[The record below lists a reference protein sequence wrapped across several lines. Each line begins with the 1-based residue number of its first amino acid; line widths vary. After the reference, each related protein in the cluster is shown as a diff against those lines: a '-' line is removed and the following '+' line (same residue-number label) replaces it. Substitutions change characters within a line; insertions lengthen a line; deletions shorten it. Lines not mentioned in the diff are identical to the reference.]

1 MNLYFQSLIIFF
13 SLLLY
18 LLYVEPRF
26 AEYIILNLKW
36 LRVKIAGY
44 WWMITNHPR
53 NPLVR
58 LRMEIQYRLFVR
70 ELTKN
75 AKNKMRNPHH
85 D

>member
-13 SLLLY
+13 GLLFY

-26 AEYIILNLKW
+26 AEYIILNLKF

-44 WWMITNHPR
+44 WWMITNHPK

-70 ELTKN
+70 ELIKN
-75 AKNKMRNPHH
+75 SKNESEEPTS
-85 D
+85 

>member
-13 SLLLY
+13 GLLLY

-26 AEYIILNLKW
+26 AEYIILNLKF

-44 WWMITNHPR
+44 WWMITNHPK

-58 LRMEIQYRLFVR
+58 LRMEIQYRLFVQKFI
-70 ELTKN
+70 KN
-75 AKNKMRNPHH
+75 SKNESEEPKS
-85 D
+85 